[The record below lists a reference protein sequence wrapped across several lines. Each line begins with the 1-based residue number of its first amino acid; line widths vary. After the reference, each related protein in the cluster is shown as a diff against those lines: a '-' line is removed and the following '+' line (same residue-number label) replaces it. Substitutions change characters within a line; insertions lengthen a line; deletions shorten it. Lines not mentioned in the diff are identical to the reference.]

1 MLDGARDAQNNMR
14 AFADVHAMGKVV
26 DVPAARGD
34 LILFSNLVMHGSGK
48 NNSPDV
54 RWSLDWRVHAAPTAD
69 RLGVGEKEAAATA
82 WWGSRAW
89 WSWSPDRPAPTF
101 ADWLRA
107 DPVSPSAQSCHIA
120 PLRPRT
126 RRVTW
131 RVGPGWARG
140 RGRARQ
146 GHPIRFEY
154 GEGWGAR
161 QRGAAVSVCV
171 RKCEKIRAPLWVNEP
186 LVPHRFPPLW
196 FPFPERSQRPVRW
209 SLSAPLV

>member
-14 AFADVHAMGKVV
+14 AFADVQAMGKVV

-34 LILFSNLVMHGSGK
+34 LILFSNLVMHGSGE

-69 RLGVGEKEAAATA
+69 RPQVGEKEAAATA

-107 DPVSPSAQSCHIA
+107 DPVSPNAQSCHIA

-126 RRVTW
+126 GRVMCNLL
-131 RVGPGWARG
+131 VGPGWAGG
-140 RGRARQ
+140 RGRAWQ

-161 QRGAAVSVCV
+161 QGGAAMSVCV
-171 RKCEKIRAPLWVNEP
+171 RQCENIRALVWVKAIC
-186 LVPHRFPPLW
+186 VGIS
-196 FPFPERSQRPVRW
+196 PFLKNRKPTLQQT
-209 SLSAPLV
+209 